1 MPISA
6 DKIVFSILMLSI
18 PSRFQKMVNLYNKVY
33 SQTVNR
39 EDVEILCLIDNKSMT
54 IPEKRN
60 VLLHSA
66 RGKYL
71 AYLDDDDDVSDDY
84 VDTIVSTL
92 KESPETDV
100 LSFNQRSSYNG
111 KEFNVRCRVGNP
123 FQNLWMKP
131 DGELGDLLRPPFH
144 WCVWRSEIG
153 KKYSFREIYSETGQV
168 SEDIDWVTRMLVDVK
183 HETNLQKTLHFWN
196 FDSRETES
204 TFSSGDFK

>member
-1 MPISA
+1 
-6 DKIVFSILMLSI
+6 
-18 PSRFQKMVNLYNKVY
+18 
-33 SQTVNR
+33 
-39 EDVEILCLIDNKSMT
+39 
-54 IPEKRN
+54 
-60 VLLHSA
+60 
-66 RGKYL
+66 
-71 AYLDDDDDVSDDY
+71 
-84 VDTIVSTL
+84 
-92 KESPETDV
+92 
-100 LSFNQRSSYNG
+100 
-111 KEFNVRCRVGNP
+111 
-123 FQNLWMKP
+123 MKP